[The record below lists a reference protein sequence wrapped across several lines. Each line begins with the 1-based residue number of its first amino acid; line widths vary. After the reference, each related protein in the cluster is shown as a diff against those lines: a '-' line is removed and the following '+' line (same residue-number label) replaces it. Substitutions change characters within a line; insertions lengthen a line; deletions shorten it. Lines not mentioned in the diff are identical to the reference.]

1 MIFGHSA
8 ARLARSSGKAVA
20 LCAPAALLAG
30 CLSAPTYGTGT
41 RADMQLVQDISNLM
55 SVSSNTNKAE
65 IEYKPRAEIV
75 APASTDVLPAPQPK
89 VTEAAQWPE
98 SPEQRRA
105 RIRAEA
111 TANQDNQFY
120 QSPVVATGMGEVND
134 GRPLTPE
141 EQRQRF
147 KAAMQVQAGAYQGR
161 RFLSDPPS
169 DLKVAAAT
177 APTDDLG
184 EPESK
189 KEARRK
195 KLLRKNQGFS
205 LRNLW
210 PW

>member
-1 MIFGHSA
+1 MNPGQFTT
-8 ARLARSSGKAVA
+8 RFARSYGKALLV
-20 LCAPAALLAG
+20 CAPAALLAG

-41 RADMQLVQDISNLM
+41 RADMQLLQDVSNLM
-55 SVSSNTNKAE
+55 SVSPNNNKAE
-65 IEYKPRAEIV
+65 IEYKPRPEIV

-89 VTEAAQWPE
+89 VTDAAQWPE
-98 SPEQRRA
+98 SPEERRA
-105 RIRAEA
+105 RVRAEA

-120 QSPVVATGMGEVND
+120 QSQVVSTGMGQVND

-147 KAAMQVQAGAYQGR
+147 KAAMQVQSGAYQGR

-169 DLKVAAAT
+169 ELKVAAAT

-195 KLLRKNQGFS
+195 KLMRKNQGIS